1 MQLKQPL
8 TLLDV
13 ALTSWHVLGVPGT
26 YKYHLQPLRFENL
39 KRGTQSPSVD
49 CRATLRTAHTF
60 FHFSA
65 NQWAYLT
72 EIGRKTS
79 EKDAPVWGPD
89 PDWSMLAT
97 PIDRGGIGV
106 HDFQCLPVHFL
117 LYRPFCLPVS
127 GSFLSFSYCKAGIV
141 DSAQLK
147 PTSGVRSAAEG
158 RWAAKPFLV
167 LGRWRK
173 GLPGAY
179 DKGRSAYSPPYCTK
193 RGLGGRSGS

>member
-1 MQLKQPL
+1 MPPQGAGNPDLVDGLKAVIKPANRVQLKQPL

-39 KRGTQSPSVD
+39 KRGTQSPSVH

-79 EKDAPVWGPD
+79 EKDAPVRGPD
-89 PDWSMLAT
+89 PD
-97 PIDRGGIGV
+97 
-106 HDFQCLPVHFL
+106 
-117 LYRPFCLPVS
+117 
-127 GSFLSFSYCKAGIV
+127 
-141 DSAQLK
+141 
-147 PTSGVRSAAEG
+147 
-158 RWAAKPFLV
+158 
-167 LGRWRK
+167 
-173 GLPGAY
+173 
-179 DKGRSAYSPPYCTK
+179 
-193 RGLGGRSGS
+193 